1 MSSENI
7 FVPVRKEVFEGT
19 FLQLKDSR
27 EFVEFYRKAFAEH
40 VNFRNFSKEIIF
52 FHGACGASLE
62 FQGYPENSKDP
73 FKGQK
78 ILYANL
84 YILSEDKKILGEKC
98 YVGHELA
105 QIPTNVKSIDVLF
118 KGLYKLQEKHNAEC
132 FPVEE
137 EMSEF
142 EKRWGRPRYPEEP
155 KKGFAVPVF
164 RPTENDD
171 GKVVVNGYMLDP
183 EKHFEIIKN
192 FPLILDPGLLQKME
206 DKTNGFARSLARI
219 SRDEYAFRLELGRE
233 ETFFAIENFF
243 DRTLDPEILRHLS
256 RQKHYTAFVDDHP
269 QTGEPCLMAKL
280 SGTVKPNVHEEKVL
294 YILATKNDEVS
305 FKRLVGQ
312 ILLKPIPGEVY
323 KVPPI
328 SSRKFQTIQLER

>member
-1 MSSENI
+1 M
-7 FVPVRKEVFEGT
+7 G
-19 FLQLKDSR
+19 
-27 EFVEFYRKAFAEH
+27 H
-40 VNFRNFSKEIIF
+40 VAPASNFRDI
-52 FHGACGASLE
+52 
-62 FQGYPENSKDP
+62 
-73 FKGQK
+73 QK
-78 ILYANL
+78 IPK
-84 YILSEDKKILGEKC
+84 IRSKGKKFCTLQKIIGDKC
-98 YVGHELA
+98 YAARELEEL
-105 QIPTNVKSIDVLF
+105 TTKVKSIDVLF
-118 KGLYKLQEKHNAEC
+118 KGLCKLQEKHNAEC

-137 EMSEF
+137 DLSEF
-142 EKRWGRPRYPEEP
+142 EKRWGRPRYPNEP
-155 KKGFAVPVF
+155 RNGFAVQVF

-183 EKHFEIIKN
+183 KKHSKVVERET
-192 FPLILDPGLLQKME
+192 LILDTRFLQKME
-206 DKTNGFARSLARI
+206 DKTTGLARSLARI

-256 RQKHYTAFVDDHP
+256 NQKHYTAFVDEHP
-269 QTGEPCLMAKL
+269 RTGEPCLMAKL
-280 SGTVKPNVHEEKVL
+280 SGTVKPNVPEEKVL

-328 SSRKFQTIQLER
+328 LPWRSRPIQFER